1 MLIKLYDENPNPRHV
16 DQVVDILRVGGL
28 VVFPTDTVYAM
39 GCDIYQPKAVERL
52 AWLKDVKIEKADFS
66 FVFSDISQLSEFT
79 KNLSNQNFKILK
91 QYLPGPFT
99 FILDASNKVPR
110 IFKNRKKTI
119 GIRIPDNNIIRE
131 IVRFLGNPV
140 IVTSVHDEDEVLDYT
155 TDPELINEKYQNN
168 IDVVVDG
175 GYGKNEASTVIDLTG
190 EEPLLVRQGIGELE

>member
-131 IVRFLGNPV
+131 IVRVLGNPV